1 MTKKGEN
8 PGRDFSDGVRRL
20 PAVPFLDSP
29 SPVVHVESLNEG
41 STAVQSLLLGHVLF
55 FFGGAFCLVGL
66 VAVETLEAGGKGG
79 FPVESHQAGYWLMP
93 YKTFAS
99 LPPVRGARGRI
110 QNYEN
115 LTFVTKI

>member
-1 MTKKGEN
+1 MGLQEPVARSGEKV
-8 PGRDFSDGVRRL
+8 VRS
-20 PAVPFLDSP
+20 ATVPLLDSP
-29 SPVVHVESLNEG
+29 PSVVYVESLDKG

-79 FPVESHQAGYWLMP
+79 FPVKSHQAGYWLMP

>member
-1 MTKKGEN
+1 MIKKGEN
-8 PGRDFSDGVRRL
+8 PLRDFSDGVRRL

-41 STAVQSLLLGHVLF
+41 STAIQSLLLCYILLL
-55 FFGGAFCLVGL
+55 FGGAFGLVGL

-99 LPPVRGARGRI
+99 PTGVRPVDPW
-110 QNYEN
+110 
-115 LTFVTKI
+115 VKS